1 MKRLM
6 SFILLLVLAISSITS
21 VYAQRQDG
29 IRPSF
34 KQGYAR
40 SAGESKHP
48 QLWRGLASA
57 WVPALGVTGNT
68 LHDVSTFNNHGTLTN
83 MDAGTDWIIGQ
94 AGYALDYAGD
104 DDYVDCGSLPKFP
117 KFTII
122 AYLDSPKVQ
131 NSFAGVA
138 FGGTSNTGWGIYI
151 TATDIIARISTDSAF
166 DDWTVENYNETNY
179 PAGLHQV
186 VLTNDGT
193 SMRFY
198 RDGKFIDVHTNT
210 EVQGG
215 SDVGF
220 SIGRFGI
227 FENIESYFQGEIGNV
242 LLYNRVLLANE
253 IAWLHRNPLAMFE
266 LRE

>member
-1 MKRLM
+1 LELIVPNFPKKISQKR
-6 SFILLLVLAISSITS
+6 T
-21 VYAQRQDG
+21 
-29 IRPSF
+29 
-34 KQGYAR
+34 
-40 SAGESKHP
+40 
-48 QLWRGLASA
+48 
-57 WVPALGVTGNT
+57 
-68 LHDVSTFNNHGTLTN
+68 
-83 MDAGTDWIIGQ
+83 WII
-94 AGYALDYAGD
+94 DFH
-104 DDYVDCGSLPKFP
+104 C
-117 KFTII
+117 
-122 AYLDSPKVQ
+122 
-131 NSFAGVA
+131 
-138 FGGTSNTGWGIYI
+138 
-151 TATDIIARISTDSAF
+151 DILEIGCPLTK
-166 DDWTVENYNETNY
+166 TYYNETNY